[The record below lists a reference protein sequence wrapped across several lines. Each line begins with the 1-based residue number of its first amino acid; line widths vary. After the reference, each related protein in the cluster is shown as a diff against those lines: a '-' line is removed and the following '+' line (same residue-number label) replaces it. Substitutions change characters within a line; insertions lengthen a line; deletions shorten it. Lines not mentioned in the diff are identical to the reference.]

1 MDGLNGIYT
10 GIVIDSKGI
19 KSNGVYPDQFIGQV
33 LVKITGVTP
42 SRFNEDYKA
51 IPSSNVD
58 GSLDL
63 NMAKQSEILAYVM
76 QPITGESTQGVYN
89 ATTNSTEATRTCAAK
104 QFTLMNT
111 KLRGVFS
118 DGPKKFLTPINN
130 ATDNNYFPNYP
141 WNAGLGNYS
150 IPEVNTRVVVGFL
163 KGYRSFPIVLGKLP
177 SKDEQEAFFTRGG
190 VLPNAPNSAQNY
202 T

>member
-104 QFTLMNT
+104 QFTH
-111 KLRGVFS
+111 
-118 DGPKKFLTPINN
+118 
-130 ATDNNYFPNYP
+130 
-141 WNAGLGNYS
+141 
-150 IPEVNTRVVVGFL
+150 
-163 KGYRSFPIVLGKLP
+163 
-177 SKDEQEAFFTRGG
+177 
-190 VLPNAPNSAQNY
+190 
-202 T
+202 